1 VNKTVTELVDPKLY
15 LLQERVQSIAFL
27 LGIMALLLC
36 CGLWYGDLA
45 HYHVTTMLNTMS
57 LYTWTVL
64 LLGYAALKIYTKT
77 HAIANLINSTFGLW
91 LWMYLFLMF
100 VVLDQQPA
108 SPLEAMLLLPIL
120 LESWELVLNIANLKL
135 AKHWEKNHGK

>member
-1 VNKTVTELVDPKLY
+1 MNKTVTELVDPKLY
-15 LLQERVQSIAFL
+15 LLEERVQSIAFL

-45 HYHVTTMLNTMS
+45 HYHATTMLTTMS
-57 LYTWTVL
+57 IYLWTVL
-64 LLGYAALKIYTKT
+64 LLGYATLKIYPKT
-77 HAIANLINSTFGLW
+77 HLILNLANSSFGLW

-100 VVLDQQPA
+100 VVLDRQPA

-120 LESWELVLNIANLKL
+120 LESWELVLNVANLKL
-135 AKHWEKNHGK
+135 AKYWEKNHAK